1 MKMRKL
7 LLNAVCVFAACFLS
21 TQALATPQVQLTPSL
36 PSPQSTGTAV
46 NLVAA
51 GSDTDPGLLTY
62 RYSVA
67 NRGVFRVVRD
77 YSQDPSFNWSGV
89 VSDGLYL
96 VQVTVRNNSTQQT
109 AKKNLL
115 FQFSPRVAG
124 NQPVVSATANPLV
137 ALFSAPACAR
147 GSRIR
152 VRFEARG
159 GTTEATDWRACDPA
173 STSNVYVAGMRQ
185 NTRYSMAAQVL
196 SGSGISTGPALTFM
210 TGSAPSNLPV
220 VSQAAPIDSNTSPD
234 NVLLIDSL
242 SIGASVGYPV
252 ATDLYG
258 RPIWYYAAFNDPAQA
273 GGLLTRV
280 LPGGTMLVLAN
291 GKNSVDATSSLQ
303 ILREIDF
310 AGNALR
316 ETNAARVREQL
327 DAMGLVSDCAVGG
340 SFCAVTTFHHDAIR
354 LANGHTLVIGS
365 AERMY
370 PAGTQGSTGPV
381 DVLGDIVI
389 DLDEDFQV
397 AWYWDAFEHLDVNR
411 AAVLHETC
419 ANPQQGGCPPVFLA
433 SISNDWLHPN
443 AIQVT
448 PDRNL
453 LISLRHQ
460 DWVIKVDYQDGAGDG
475 HVLWRLGAG
484 GDFALSSSDP
494 YPWFTHQHDAGFE
507 SNGTFTVFDNGNT
520 RVADNPGVIE
530 NSRGQAY
537 QIDEA
542 NRVATLAVNSDLGVY
557 SNALGSA
564 QRLTNGNYHFLAGFV
579 SPGPTQY
586 SQSIEVLP
594 DGTTNLR
601 LQSPQLAY
609 RSFRIPSLYAPPGT

>member
-1 MKMRKL
+1 MRKVL
-7 LLNAVCVFAACFLS
+7 LAAACFSAACILPL
-21 TQALATPQVQLTPSL
+21 QALAAPQVQLTPSL

-51 GSDTDPGLLTY
+51 GSDVDPGLLTY

-67 NRGVFRVVRD
+67 YRGVFRVVRD
-77 YSQDPSFNWSGV
+77 YSQDNAFNWAGT

-96 VQVTVRNNSTQQT
+96 VQVTVRNNATQQT
-109 AKKNLL
+109 AKKNLM

-124 NQPVVSATANPLV
+124 SQPVVSATANPLV

-152 VRFEARG
+152 VRFDSV
-159 GTTEATDWRACDPA
+159 TSTPVTTDWRACDPA
-173 STSNVYVAGMRQ
+173 SSSNIYVAGMREE
-185 NTRYSMAAQVL
+185 TRYSMAAQVRTPAGATTTGPTL
-196 SGSGISTGPALTFM
+196 SFLTGSG
-210 TGSAPSNLPV
+210 PSNLPV
-220 VSQAAPIDSNTSPD
+220 VAQSVPPNANTSGAD
-234 NVLLIDSL
+234 DVLLVDSL
-242 SIGASVGYPV
+242 TIGASVGYPV
-252 ATDLYG
+252 ATDLFG

-273 GGLLTRV
+273 GGLLTRL
-280 LPGGTMLVLAN
+280 LPGGTILTIAN

-303 ILREIDF
+303 ILREIDL
-310 AGNALR
+310 AGNTLR
-316 ETNAARVREQL
+316 ETNASRVREQL
-327 DAMGLVSDCAVGG
+327 DAMGLVSDCRVGG
-340 SFCAVTTFHHDAIR
+340 SVCAATTFHHDAIR
-354 LANGHTLVIGS
+354 LSNGHTLVIGS
-365 AERMY
+365 EERMY
-370 PAGTQGSTGPV
+370 PAGTQGSPTPV

-397 AWYWDAFEHLDVNR
+397 SWYWDSFAHLDVNR
-411 AAVLHETC
+411 AAILHETC

-433 SISNDWLHPN
+433 SIANDWLHPN

-453 LISLRHQ
+453 LISVRHQ
-460 DWVIKVDYQDGAGDG
+460 DWVIKVAYQDGAGDG
-475 HVLWRLGAG
+475 HVLWRLGAH
-484 GDFALSSSDP
+484 GDFSLASSDP

-507 SNGTFTVFDNGNT
+507 ANGTFTVFDNGNT
-520 RVADNPGVIE
+520 RFADNPGVTE

-542 NRVATLAVNSDLGVY
+542 NRVATLVVNADLGVY

-564 QRLTNGNYHFLAGFV
+564 QRLGNGNYHFLAGFIT
-579 SPGPTQY
+579 PGPTQN

-594 DGTTNLR
+594 DGTTNMR

-609 RSFRIPSLYAPPGT
+609 RSFRMPSLYAPPGT